1 MRLILTITAACL
13 VELKFLPRQVGKY
26 GSFTP
31 TLLYPALDQLST
43 FTRCLGSQGTIGLV
57 LFMMSLA
64 MFGLCNYKEETLVV
78 IAHSGIGISIAN
90 RRWWGRG
97 EDSRRCIMLPQM
109 EDMLIHEG
117 YIGSRARLAIA
128 IRGEDELL
136 VVFPVR
142 LFVSLISL
150 RAQRIRN
157 GA

>member
-13 VELKFLPRQVGKY
+13 VEFKFLPRQVEKY

-31 TLLYPALDQLST
+31 TLLYPAFDQLST
-43 FTRCLGSQGTIGLV
+43 FTRCLSSQGTIGLV
-57 LFMMSLA
+57 LFMMSLS

-78 IAHSGIGISIAN
+78 IAQSGMGISVAN

-97 EDSRRCIMLPQM
+97 EDSRRCVMLPQM

-117 YIGSRARLAIA
+117 YVGSRVRLAIA
-128 IRGEDELL
+128 VRGEDELL

-142 LFVSLISL
+142 PPAYPAFHLEF
-150 RAQRIRN
+150 
-157 GA
+157 